1 MRSIHIASTLLAAA
15 LSFGTIVPV
24 IHAAQPVQSDS
35 SANAALRYWVIFS
48 QISQDRAAKLRDIDF
63 DKILTVEDARAALA
77 NAEFAV
83 ENNELITSL
92 IEATRIPRCD
102 FGIDMS
108 QGPFALMP
116 HLGQIRTCSR
126 LLRLDARRL
135 LLEGKH
141 DEAAG
146 RIAAIL
152 RLANHVSVD
161 KIMISSLVGVAVAE
175 LGFSEGTKIIAAG
188 KLSPAT
194 AVELLTALGATSDLD
209 PMLLRSAVANEGKV
223 FPDWIER
230 QVDLPGGLAKV
241 NELSSVNTGEEK
253 KSPVPVFTASQIK
266 SDLPKLRGAYEN
278 LNRAW
283 DAAEPAAE
291 SASIEKRCIA
301 GEFGELAKVWL
312 PSMGRAYKT
321 AKRFVDERQ
330 EFAKLL
336 ESAK

>member
-1 MRSIHIASTLLAAA
+1 MRSTYLIPAILAAA
-15 LSFGTIVPV
+15 TAPATALVLQ
-24 IHAAQPVQSDS
+24 QPQSET

-48 QISQDRAAKLRDIDF
+48 QISQDRAAKLRDVDF
-63 DKILTVEDARAALA
+63 DKILTVEEARAALA

-83 ENNELITSL
+83 ENNELIASL

-135 LLEGKH
+135 SLEGKH
-141 DEAAG
+141 DEAAL

-175 LGFSEGTKIIAAG
+175 LGFSEGTKILAAG
-188 KLSPAT
+188 KPSPAT
-194 AVELLTALGATSDLD
+194 TVELLTALGATSDRD

-223 FPDWIER
+223 FPDWIEK
-230 QVDLPGGLAKV
+230 QVDLPGGVAKV
-241 NELSSVNTGEEK
+241 NELSEVNTGEEK
-253 KSPVPVFTASQIK
+253 KAPVPVFTASQIK
-266 SDLPKLRGAYEN
+266 ADIPKLRGAYEN
-278 LNRAW
+278 LNKAW
-283 DAAEPAAE
+283 DAADPAAE
-291 SASIEKRCIA
+291 SANIEKRCIG

-312 PSMGRAYKT
+312 PSMSRAYKT

-330 EFAKLL
+330 AFAKLL
-336 ESAK
+336 GSTK